1 MFWVRSGLHLDQ
13 MFRGIYSGL
22 KPFFPE
28 RCGRHSDE
36 PEAQSPARRTC
47 LCWDIL
53 LSLFSKHNLEKS
65 LGNMVVLVLAVLD
78 SSLNLSLSA
87 CLSEKTWPLRSGS
100 EESHAMTSGY
110 VNKQHCNSAS
120 YVFACGNLRNSR
132 TPWLSPRTI
141 HQEERFRSRCADNEN
156 MCPWIPWYHRASRGC
171 RYTSAFFSCTHCTG
185 SIILRHYWEVL
196 IPI

>member
-28 RCGRHSDE
+28 CCGRHSDE

-47 LCWDIL
+47 LCWAIL
-53 LSLFSKHNLEKS
+53 SSLFSKHHLEKS
-65 LGNMVVLVLAVLD
+65 LRNMVVLVLAVLD
-78 SSLNLSLSA
+78 FISNLSLSS
-87 CLSEKTWPLRSGS
+87 CLSERTWPLQSANK
-100 EESHAMTSGY
+100 ESHAMTGGY
-110 VNKQHCNSAS
+110 VQHCNSAS
-120 YVFACGNLRNSR
+120 SIFACGNLRNSR
-132 TPWLSPRTI
+132 TPPLSPRTI
-141 HQEERFRSRCADNEN
+141 HQEEHFRSRCADNEN

-171 RYTSAFFSCTHCTG
+171 RYTSVLFNCIDCTG